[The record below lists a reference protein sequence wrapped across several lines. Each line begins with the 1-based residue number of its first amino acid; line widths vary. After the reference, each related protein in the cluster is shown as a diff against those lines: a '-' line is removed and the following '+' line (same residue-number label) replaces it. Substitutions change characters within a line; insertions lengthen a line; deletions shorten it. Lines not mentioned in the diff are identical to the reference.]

1 MQMRNLR
8 IPVGLA
14 AAFVVGLIGYKDTGI
29 FVNNF
34 NAKLNNGTELVYKQ
48 NDRAEIVGEG
58 ASKTTYKVIDGG
70 NTVYIP
76 KEHLLKVDNGILSY
90 KVLYNTPLIDES
102 SNQVIRL
109 LFLDEHLEIIENGA
123 EYIKV
128 KAEDGTIG
136 LAKKSHLNP
145 ERVRNIVI
153 GTSKS
158 ETVLDNGVNKFRIT
172 VGDPV
177 NVAWFENDYYIVLDN
192 NGNKY
197 NVPSSDISIYTKPIV
212 EEKKVVA
219 SPQPSTPSISVAN
232 SGPVI
237 QSLIA
242 RAETYMGRPYVWSD
256 EGDVGFDCS
265 GLTFA
270 LYQEIAGIKIPRSSR
285 TQATFGT
292 EVARENLQPGD
303 LVFFNTTSSGNIS
316 HVGLYIGDDIMI
328 HASSSKSSV
337 VKSSLSEKYYDA
349 RFVTARRIID

>member
-1 MQMRNLR
+1 MRNLR

-34 NAKLNNGTELVYKQ
+34 NAKLNNGTELVYKK

-58 ASKTTYKVIDGG
+58 ASKTTYKVVDGE

-90 KVLYNTPLIDES
+90 KVLYNTPLIDEN

-109 LFLDEHLEIIENGA
+109 LFLDEHLEIVENGS
-123 EYIKV
+123 EFVKV
-128 KAEDGTIG
+128 RAEDGTVG
-136 LAKKSHLNP
+136 LAKKSHLDP

-153 GTSKS
+153 GTSKTD
-158 ETVLDNGVNKFRIT
+158 TVLDNGVNKFRIS
-172 VGDPV
+172 VGDSLSI
-177 NVAWFENDYYIVLDN
+177 AWFENDYYIVLDN

-197 NVPSSDISIYTKPIV
+197 NASSADVSIYTKPVV
-212 EEKKVVA
+212 EEKKEIA
-219 SPQPSTPSISVAN
+219 SPQPFTSNVSVVN

-237 QSLIA
+237 QTMVA
-242 RAETYMGRPYVWSD
+242 KAEGYLGRPYVWAD

-265 GLTFA
+265 GLTYA
-270 LYQEIAGIKIPRSSR
+270 LYQEVAGIKIPRSSK
-285 TQATFGT
+285 TQADYGT

-316 HVGLYIGDDIMI
+316 HVGLYIGDDVMI

-337 VKSSLSEKYYDA
+337 VKSSLSEKYYDS